1 MKARLAADLE
11 RLNRWQSARPTSLD
25 DRTDEADD
33 QETSKT
39 TSKRGRTS

>member
-33 QETSKT
+33 QETSQP
-39 TSKRGRTS
+39 SKRGRTS